1 MKKVILG
8 MFIALVSICMV
19 SCQGGGGI
27 DKAKEIMKELKEKGA
42 SMDKAQLKEK
52 FIAFLDAVKPVVQ
65 KFKDA
70 LSGAEKDPAKALEV
84 MQGKDFQEFSTLM
97 QDMSELEKV
106 PGMKELEE
114 DPDVKK
120 AAEVFDGL

>member
-19 SCQGGGGI
+19 SCQSGGI

-52 FIAFLDAVKPVVQ
+52 MLAFLDAVKPVVE
-65 KFKDA
+65 KFKTA
-70 LSGAEKDPAKALEV
+70 LNGAKDDPTKALEV

-97 QDMSELEKV
+97 QDMSSLEEI
-106 PGMKELEE
+106 PAMKELED
-114 DPDVKK
+114 DPDLKK
-120 AAEVFDGL
+120 AAAIFDDM

>member
-52 FIAFLDAVKPVVQ
+52 MLAFLDAVKPVVE
-65 KFKDA
+65 KFKTA
-70 LSGAEKDPAKALEV
+70 LNGAKDDPAKALEV

-97 QDMSELEKV
+97 QDMSSLEEI
-106 PGMKELEE
+106 PAMKELDD
-114 DPDVKK
+114 DPDLKK
-120 AAEVFDGL
+120 AAAIFDDM